1 MDQLAEQK
9 DLFQNHQEENLDLS
23 LEADKK
29 IARSFMGRI
38 EWEMI
43 VIGINPMPI
52 LVWCLGDGL
61 EWIYASLGRMSRFD
75 SFFNFCL
82 FALTCWTTW
91 PFIWKQKT
99 SRLVKFLG
107 RSDFIDSSSSIA

>member
-23 LEADKK
+23 LEAEKK

-43 VIGINPMPI
+43 AIG
-52 LVWCLGDGL
+52 LTQ
-61 EWIYASLGRMSRFD
+61 
-75 SFFNFCL
+75 CL
-82 FALTCWTTW
+82 FWFGVWAR
-91 PFIWKQKT
+91 P
-99 SRLVKFLG
+99 
-107 RSDFIDSSSSIA
+107 DFIDTSSSIA